1 MLYDIQLK
9 FTSGGWL
16 LHPPSIASLHL
27 ASSGASPSCWPCRM
41 HTTWH
46 AWLDTSTPWTH
57 VISSHLHKHTH
68 TTLKCDQTSTPNL
81 TYQNSHLKSQGSHL
95 APQIPTPQNPN
106 LKPHTTLLKAN
117 ISHLKVQPQIPHLKV
132 EVHRSQASSSH
143 PTQIQSIYK
152 LWCVHT
158 SIICDTQCNHPHRLV
173 QKTLEPLNP

>member
-95 APQIPTPQNPN
+95 APQIPKPQNPN

-117 ISHLKVQPQIPHLKV
+117 ISHLRLQTSNPTSQRWSPQITSLIITPH
-132 EVHRSQASSSH
+132 
-143 PTQIQSIYK
+143 TDSINLQVVVCAHKHHMWY
-152 LWCVHT
+152 
-158 SIICDTQCNHPHRLV
+158 PR
-173 QKTLEPLNP
+173 